1 MPQTQEELLAQML
14 GSLNEMKQLMKDA
27 AQSRANTPL
36 TVRVEAGDHAVQE
49 LVNRVLEEILKRV
62 QNENI
67 LHVTNS

>member
-1 MPQTQEELLAQML
+1 MPQTQEELLTQML
-14 GSLNEMKQLMKDA
+14 GALNEIKQLMKDA
-27 AQSRANTPL
+27 AQGRAGAPL
-36 TVRVEAGDHAVQE
+36 AIRVEAGDRAVEE

>member
-14 GSLNEMKQLMKDA
+14 GALNEMKQLMKDA
-27 AQSRANTPL
+27 AQGRANTPL
-36 TVRVEAGDHAVQE
+36 TVQVQSGDRAVEE